1 MVAARRGLRTLVC
14 ELDGNTAIPHAF
26 GCDAILATETPLASN
41 LSSVSI
47 DPNQAMAEYLRDRL
61 HSHAL
66 YRLLFRNRLFEYLT
80 AATPGMR
87 ELLTM
92 GKLWEVSQIER
103 RFDDTEHYDL
113 VIVDAPA
120 TGHGLGLLEAP
131 KTFRDAAGTGPIR
144 RQADH
149 IHSFIVDPDFT
160 GVVCVTLAEEMPVT
174 ETLGLC
180 QSLDQRLSMGIDLV
194 LVNAVHDARFTAQQ
208 LRWIES
214 KLEDGPPQEV
224 AAALWAARFIHDRA
238 EAQRPQL
245 ERLKQPD
252 VVNEPLALATLPIV
266 FSTGF
271 GLSDLEYLAT
281 KLEDQL

>member
-1 MVAARRGLRTLVC
+1 MVAARRGLHTLVC
-14 ELDGNTAIPHAF
+14 ELDGNTTIPDAF
-26 GCDAILATETPLASN
+26 DCEATLATETPLTSN

-92 GKLWEVSQIER
+92 GKLWEVSQLER
-103 RFDDTEHYDL
+103 RFDGTEHYDL

-131 KTFRDAAGTGPIR
+131 RTFRDAAGTGPIR

-149 IHSFIVDPDFT
+149 IHSFITDPEFT

-174 ETLGLC
+174 ETLELRE
-180 QSLDQRLSMGIDLV
+180 SLDDRLSMGIDLV
-194 LVNAVHDARFTAQQ
+194 LVNAVHSSRFSTQQ
-208 LRWIES
+208 LRRIES
-214 KLEDGPPQEV
+214 EQKNGPPQEV
-224 AAALWAARFIHDRA
+224 AAALWAGRFIQDRA

-252 VVNEPLALATLPIV
+252 ADNEQLALVTLPIV
-266 FSTGF
+266 FSTAL
-271 GLSDLEYLAT
+271 GLCDLEFLAT
-281 KLEDQL
+281 KLEEQV